1 MQFAVLCMA
10 NTGLATFLKIPHMK
24 KFFMA
29 LFNKA
34 ALLMEDDLATRDRSF
49 VSRVMTILLLT
60 ITVFCTLFYCIKS
73 IG

>member
-1 MQFAVLCMA
+1 
-10 NTGLATFLKIPHMK
+10 MK

-29 LFNKA
+29 LYNKA
-34 ALLMEDDLATRDRSF
+34 ALLMEDDLATRDRSII
-49 VSRVMTILLLT
+49 SRVMTILLLT